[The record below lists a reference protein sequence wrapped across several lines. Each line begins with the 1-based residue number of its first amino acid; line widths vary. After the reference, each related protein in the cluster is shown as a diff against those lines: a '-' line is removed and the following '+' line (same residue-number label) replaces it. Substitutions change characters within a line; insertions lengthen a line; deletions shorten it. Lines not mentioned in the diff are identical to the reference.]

1 MNKALMFEADAIS
14 GMDDLREQ
22 FPAVPA
28 LPMDDPLYSYGLDKA
43 RDNNRLPAR
52 ILDDSFI
59 KAVSGAD
66 DVVDDCGFPVLMQKS
81 APTLTLAQRA
91 AQAISKSVNAV
102 FPRVEFITKS
112 ASGRTAKIAEILDQT
127 KQALSAKGYKPDGWD
142 GWKALSKH
150 ADEFVISVLMEA

>member
-1 MNKALMFEADAIS
+1 MNSLMHEARVIA
-14 GMDDLREQ
+14 GMDELDEQ

-81 APTLTLAQRA
+81 APTSTLAQRA

-102 FPRVEFITKS
+102 FPKVEFINSNAVSRKK
-112 ASGRTAKIAEILDQT
+112 RIAEILDQA
-127 KQALSAKGYKPDGWD
+127 KQSLIAKGYRPDGCD
-142 GWKALSKH
+142 GWKAWPS
-150 ADEFVISVLMEA
+150 MPMNM